1 MEILYF
7 HGPTP
12 QPIFQEFA
20 DRVRFIKG
28 ADSELLTKD
37 ALSQMH
43 RKLIILDDCYSEVSY
58 LFIFVFVYEIHV
70 YDLIMD
76 VFSCVKGGKK
86 G

>member
-12 QPIFQEFA
+12 QPIFQEFS
-20 DRVRFIKG
+20 DRVHFIKG

-37 ALSQMH
+37 VLSQMH

-58 LFIFVFVYEIHV
+58 VFIFVFVYEIHV